1 MSDKRADSTML
12 KRVRFVAI
20 VFAILCFAAVVG
32 RLFYMQVVK
41 YDFYQSKAENLQTR
55 EKILYPTRGTIY
67 DTNMKPLAISANTEM
82 LILMGN
88 KLKDDLQRAD
98 IALALSEI
106 LEAEYSDIYKKTQNT
121 SSYVVISRGIEK
133 DIADKIRAY
142 INENELA
149 SCMYMLQDSTR
160 YYPYNN
166 FLSHVLGFVGSDE
179 QGLSGIEYMYDD
191 VLSGTVGRMVSAT
204 NAKGEE
210 LPLEYEIYYEAED
223 GNSLVLTIDEVLQ
236 HYLEKNLEI
245 AYNDNKVQQKSIG
258 IVMDPKSGAILAM
271 ASYPD
276 FNPNEPFTIVDSKL
290 SEKISLI
297 EDKNEQAAAKS
308 NALYSQWSNRA
319 VSFTYYPG
327 STFKIVTASMGLEE
341 SVISTESTFNCAGSI
356 KVGVE
361 TIHCWRSYNPHQ
373 LQTLEKAI
381 QNSCNPAFIQMGF
394 KIGRSNFSKYV
405 DAFGLR
411 SKTGIDLPGEAVGLY
426 NLKQDIDLA
435 VYSFGQNFTITP
447 IQLITA
453 VSAVANGGTL
463 VEPYIVK
470 EIIDSEG
477 NVVESFGRTEVRQ
490 VISKETSDTMRE
502 MLESVVSVGTG
513 KNAYTVGYRV
523 AGKTGTTEKIADQQE
538 GQQLRIS
545 SFVAFAPADD
555 PQIAVLIILDE
566 PTVQPVT
573 AGITVAPV
581 IRRFMEEAMPYL
593 GVEPQYTEAEL
604 KNKDIT
610 VPDVVGMTLAEA
622 NAALKAAG
630 INGATNGTGD
640 IVQDQLP
647 VAGSVVSNSATVIMY
662 MDGQAPKTTITMP
675 DLSGMTLERAK
686 STLQSRGLYI
696 RVIGAH
702 GSGNIVVTKQ
712 DVMAGASVAY
722 GQVITIE
729 MSDLD
734 QRAD

>member
-1 MSDKRADSTML
+1 MSNKRADSSML
-12 KRVRFVAI
+12 IRIRFVSIFLAI
-20 VFAILCFAAVVG
+20 VCFAAVIVK
-32 RLFYMQVVK
+32 LFYMQVIN
-41 YDFYQSKAENLQTR
+41 YDFYQSKAESIQTR
-55 EKILYPTRGTIY
+55 EKVLYPTRGTIY
-67 DTNMKPLAISANTEM
+67 DTNMKPLAISADTEM
-82 LILMGN
+82 LIFIGTN
-88 KLKDDLQRAD
+88 FGDEFKRAD
-98 IALALSEI
+98 LAMDISEI
-106 LEAEYSDIYKKTQNT
+106 LEAEYSDIHQKTQSK
-121 SSYVVISRGIEK
+121 SSYVVIQRGIEK
-133 DIADKIRAY
+133 SKADKIREY
-142 INENELA
+142 ISENKL
-149 SCMYMLQDSTR
+149 SSYLYMLHDSTR

-166 FLSHVLGFVGSDE
+166 FLSHVLGFVGTDE

-191 VLSGTVGRMVSAT
+191 VLSGTEGRIVTAT

-210 LPLEYEIYYEAED
+210 LPMEYEVYYEAED

-245 AYNDNKVQQKSIG
+245 AYNDNKVQQSTIG
-258 IVMDPKSGAILAM
+258 IVMDPNTGAILAM

-276 FNPNEPFTIVDSKL
+276 YNPNDAFIVVDTETA
-290 SEKISLI
+290 EKIAQI
-297 EDKNEQAAAKS
+297 EDANERAAAKS
-308 NALYSQWSNRA
+308 NALYKQWSNKA
-319 VSFTYYPG
+319 VGFTYYPG
-327 STFKIVTASMGLEE
+327 STFKILTASMGLEE
-341 SVISTESTFNCAGSI
+341 AVISRTSTFNCTGSI

-361 TIHCWRSYNPHQ
+361 TIHCWRSYNPHGIQ
-373 LQTLEKAI
+373 DLEHAI
-381 QNSCNPAFIQMGF
+381 MNSCNPAFIQIGF
-394 KIGRSNFSKYV
+394 KIGKENFTKYV
-405 DAFGLR
+405 NAFGLR
-411 SKTGIDLPGEAVGLY
+411 SKTGIDLPGEATGLY

-435 VYSFGQNFTITP
+435 VYSFGQNFSITP

-463 VEPYIVK
+463 LKPYIVK
-470 EIIDSEG
+470 EVLDSDG
-477 NVVESFGRTEVRQ
+477 NVVESYGKTEVRQ
-490 VISKETSDTMRE
+490 VISKQTSDAMRE
-502 MLESVVSVGTG
+502 MLENVVTVGTG
-513 KNAYTVGYRV
+513 KNAYTIGYRV

-538 GQQLRIS
+538 GEELRIS

-555 PQIAVLIILDE
+555 PQIAVLILLDE

-610 VPDVVGMTLAEA
+610 IPNIVGMTLAEA
-622 NAALKAAG
+622 NDALKAVG
-630 INGATNGTGD
+630 INGSSNGTGD
-640 IVQDQLP
+640 IVQAQLP

-662 MDGQAPKTTITMP
+662 MDGEAPQTTITMP

-686 STLQSRGLYI
+686 STLQTRGLYV
-696 RVIGAH
+696 RVTGAQ
-702 GSGNIVVTKQ
+702 GTGNIVVTKQ
-712 DVMAGASVAY
+712 DVEAGSTVFY